1 MSSDARGGFDPFA
14 TIVHLREDGRALPVA
29 WTPDVFA
36 RDTRHRPMNAAR
48 PDG

>member
-1 MSSDARGGFDPFA
+1 MSARGRPDFDPFA
-14 TIVHLREDGRALPVA
+14 TIVHLREDGGALPVA

-36 RDTRHRPMNAAR
+36 HDTRHRPVGTAR